1 MAKAK
6 SNTDPTQSQVSAVF
20 VFMAPPITFLNLWVC
35 NSKRVN

>member
-20 VFMAPPITFLNLWVC
+20 VFMAPPHHFSELVG
-35 NSKRVN
+35 VQ